1 MLNVQKLHVPGY
13 CRFMTGTFLRDC
25 VLHVHFVSGLGVRI
39 LVLGCTHRST
49 HRAVLCVVPVL
60 VRYHTHTKVVHE
72 GIKIYYGHIHVKEV

>member
-1 MLNVQKLHVPGY
+1 MFCTYIL
-13 CRFMTGTFLRDC
+13 
-25 VLHVHFVSGLGVRI
+25 S
-39 LVLGCTHRST
+39 LVLVADSWYLEYTGQ